1 MIVVDASSMVRY
13 LTGVGGTDARWVSS
27 QLRGEPAFYA
37 PELIDAEVLNG
48 LRRLVLQR
56 LISTD
61 AAPRAVFSL
70 LAARVVRYPHRPF
83 VERAWELRGQL
94 TPYDGLYVALAEA
107 LDATLVTTDRR
118 LARAVTTVEVAV
130 PD

>member
-1 MIVVDASSMVRY
+1 MVDASSILPY
-13 LTGVGGTDARWVSS
+13 LVKVGDDSEWIATR
-27 QLRGEPAFYA
+27 LRAEPAFSA
-37 PELIDAEVLNG
+37 PELIDPEALSA

-56 LISTD
+56 VISAG
-61 AAPRAVFSL
+61 AATHAVSDL
-70 LAARVVRYPHRPF
+70 LSARIVRYPHRPF
-83 VERAWELRGQL
+83 VRRAWELRGQL

-130 PD
+130 PA

>member
-1 MIVVDASSMVRY
+1 VIVVDASSVLPY
-13 LTGVGGTDARWVSS
+13 LVKVGDDSDWVANR
-27 QLRGEPAFYA
+27 LRDESAFYA
-37 PELIDAEVLNG
+37 PELIDPEALSG

-56 LISTD
+56 VISAGAATQAVTD
-61 AAPRAVFSL
+61 L
-70 LAARVVRYPHRPF
+70 LAARIVRYPHRPF
-83 VERAWELRGQL
+83 VERAWELHGQL
-94 TPYDGLYVALAEA
+94 TPYDGLYIALAEA